1 MVTWLRELASAAS
14 VENGADQDAEVA
26 FVDAG
31 DGVAEAD
38 VRLVG
43 KSPRSS
49 QVPWAMISPVAAS
62 SA

>member
-1 MVTWLRELASAAS
+1 MVTSLVTWLWELASAAS

-38 VRLVG
+38 GRLAG
-43 KSPRSS
+43 EAGSES
-49 QVPWAMISPVAAS
+49 
-62 SA
+62 